1 MIWRHRQ
8 RHLQMRVIS
17 SKRDVLFSGACWS
30 PVGRT
35 GNGEQ
40 RLSLG
45 QRCWY
50 LGIVIHELGH
60 AVGFWHEM
68 NRPDRDDW
76 IYIYWNN
83 IIPVSTANIK
93 RPRIQETPR
102 RIKSNLK
109 FWFVF
114 FTTGFETQPLT
125 YLKSTSLILAVT
137 QPTCDNINR
146 LYQYR
151 LWAAKVQSL

>member
-1 MIWRHRQ
+1 MKREDLSRTDASGLTSQTATYKAH
-8 RHLQMRVIS
+8 VIS

-35 GNGEQ
+35 GSGEQ

-76 IYIYWNN
+76 IYVYWNN
-83 IIPVSTANIK
+83 IIPVSTAYVK
-93 RPRIQETPR
+93 CPQ
-102 RIKSNLK
+102 
-109 FWFVF
+109 
-114 FTTGFETQPLT
+114 
-125 YLKSTSLILAVT
+125 
-137 QPTCDNINR
+137 
-146 LYQYR
+146 
-151 LWAAKVQSL
+151 